1 MIKITKTQEPK
12 EWTEK
17 IKTPGFKEY
26 SSIPELRDALLND
39 QGYICAYCMNRIG
52 KNNSKIEHIKS
63 QSPNKYPELQLE
75 YSNMVICC
83 KGKTK
88 NEAHCDTSKGDED
101 ISFDIFSDSFFN
113 TISYKSSDGEI
124 LSTNTVYNK
133 EINKILN
140 LNHKTIKIN
149 RFSVLDGVIKS
160 ISKKKDWTKKGVNNQ
175 LTYWSNKDKD
185 NKYQPYCGII
195 IWYLE
200 KKLRNFS

>member
-63 QSPNKYPELQLE
+63 QSEYSELQFE

-83 KGKTK
+83 KGKTN

-149 RFSVLDGVIKS
+149 RFSVLDGLIKS
-160 ISKKKDWTKKGVNNQ
+160 ISKKKNWTKKGVINQ
-175 LTYWSNKDKD
+175 LTYWSNKD
-185 NKYQPYCGII
+185 NKYQPYCGIV
-195 IWYLE
+195 IWYL
-200 KKLRNFS
+200 KRKIKYLTK

>member
-1 MIKITKTQEPK
+1 MIKITKTKEPK

-17 IKTPGFKEY
+17 INTPGFKEY
-26 SSIPELRDALLND
+26 SPIPELRDALLND

-52 KNNSKIEHIKS
+52 EDNSKIEHIKS
-63 QSPNKYPELQLE
+63 RSKYPELQLE

-83 KGKTK
+83 KGITD
-88 NEAHCDTSKGDED
+88 NEKHCDTCKGNQD
-101 ISFDIFSDSFFN
+101 ISFDLFSDSFFN

-124 LSTNTVYNK
+124 LSTNTEYNK
-133 EINKILN
+133 EINNILN
-140 LNHKTIKIN
+140 LNHKTIKRN

-185 NKYQPYCGII
+185 YKYQPYCGII

-200 KKLRNFS
+200 KKLRSFYN